1 MPLPRLPPT
10 SMTNDAPCCASA
22 GTARMNAGPSRS
34 NSDVIGNFRQ
44 LFAPYSRS
52 TQPFRNLFPSRPKQ
66 KGCKL
71 KGMYRTREPWIH
83 DFMCPGK
90 REQLEVPSQREK
102 ILLID
107 AGLSGGKISFEH
119 NGNAEH
125 VKEILEI
132 YFPKLKS
139 CGGFEIFR
147 FRRNKVP
154 LKVIIHS
161 CTGYSFIVMFL

>member
-1 MPLPRLPPT
+1 MMRPAVPVQGLPV
-10 SMTNDAPCCASA
+10 
-22 GTARMNAGPSRS
+22 RMQDPIARS

-44 LFAPYSRS
+44 LFASYSRS
-52 TQPFRNLFPSRPKQ
+52 TQPLRHLFPSRPKQ

-71 KGMYRTREPWIH
+71 KGLYRTRETWTH

-102 ILLID
+102 MLLID

-125 VKEILEI
+125 VKERLEI

-147 FRRNKVP
+147 SRGNKAP

-161 CTGYSFIVMFL
+161 CTGCSVIVMFLRA